1 MRWEIGAKACVL
13 CELMMSWVTS
23 SDSVRDHR
31 FVQKGCEGQVGERD
45 LGGDAR
51 FLGGRGDAGE
61 AVATAR
67 RGGMGEQCG
76 EGVEGVTMAADG
88 GVAQR
93 DSPAGRVSG
102 V

>member
-1 MRWEIGAKACVL
+1 MQVDDESGDLVGF
-13 CELMMSWVTS
+13 
-23 SDSVRDHR
+23 VRDHR

-51 FLGGRGDAGE
+51 FLGRRGDAGE